1 MSTVNDFLS
10 RDSFVIK
17 DTKQGGKCIG
27 LQINIWG
34 ETELSD
40 QYGDREV
47 IKSRMENDREIW
59 GDFAMSGDSTL
70 TLVLYI

>member
-1 MSTVNDFLS
+1 MRTVNDYLS
-10 RDSFVIK
+10 HDCFVIK
-17 DTKQGGKCIG
+17 DTKQGCKPMG
-27 LQINIWG
+27 LQINAFG

-47 IKSRMENDREIW
+47 IKSRMENDLEIW
-59 GDFAMSGDSTL
+59 GIPGTDS

>member
-1 MSTVNDFLS
+1 MRTVNDFLS
-10 RDSFVIK
+10 HDCFVIK
-17 DTKQGGKCIG
+17 DTKKGGKYIG
-27 LQINIWG
+27 LQINIFG

-47 IKSRMENDREIW
+47 IKSRMENGREIW
-59 GDFAMSGDSTL
+59 GDFSMATDS

>member
-1 MSTVNDFLS
+1 MKTVNNFLTH
-10 RDSFVIK
+10 DAFVIK
-17 DTKQGGKCIG
+17 DTKQGCEALG
-27 LQINIWG
+27 LQINLWG

-47 IKSRMENDREIW
+47 IRTRMESSQEIW
-59 GDFAMSGDSTL
+59 GPFALSSTEK

>member
-1 MSTVNDFLS
+1 MRTVNDFLS
-10 RDSFVIK
+10 HDCFVIK

-59 GDFAMSGDSTL
+59 GDFAMSGDSAL